1 MLPGPSHANP
11 PASSQPREPASEL
24 EALGL
29 AVLKDDQKLVIWRQ
43 DSEAMW
49 RAAHALQSLWH
60 TAAPAVAVEHFT
72 GQQRLAWLGHI
83 NQSIAQL
90 GLTQAMQTPSPAS
103 LPRQISIVTH
113 AEHLSASD
121 VYMLENLTRHLRGLR
136 WRWVLIGLDPSGGQ
150 SSAAMASTPP
160 SETTPRWMAELAPAA
175 PTRPDHPAAPAA
187 PSALAEPRTLAS
199 IPLTTEAAASPASTQ
214 PSKRLAWLSLAVL
227 LGLGA
232 WGTALHFSD
241 PNSVPS
247 WADKRTAAVTPA
259 AAAAAA
265 APSIEAPPL
274 RSASALQPNESAASN
289 TPPSQTKDRVA
300 SAVPAE
306 PAAMPQAPAAADDH
320 IDVPEIALRGV
331 RWLTLQSPEFF
342 VVEHGVFQTASQA
355 QSLIHSKD
363 ELVNARVLMRKT
375 ANPGG
380 RFVVITGPFRSQER
394 AQNYKDRQSLAP
406 QTQVRRVSDVLEDS
420 VRTAPSGS

>member
-300 SAVPAE
+300 SAVQAE

-363 ELVNARVLMRKT
+363 ELVNARVLMRKGRPRARHAPASGQREARKDGVSVHGHWARRAT
-375 ANPGG
+375 AQDV
-380 RFVVITGPFRSQER
+380 R
-394 AQNYKDRQSLAP
+394 
-406 QTQVRRVSDVLEDS
+406 VRRRVC
-420 VRTAPSGS
+420 